1 MNTRLI
7 IALAVSLLLVVLYQF
22 LFIKQTPKEI
32 PETKEIT
39 AANKT
44 QGKVQQEGAA
54 PLVVA
59 GQRRLAEGVNYRDVV
74 VDTPLY
80 SATLTTYGGRLKS
93 WKLKQYSD
101 KVPMHPL
108 GKFVQNLEYL
118 VKGALGFKVKKVDDT
133 PPQPVEI
140 VNTVAMGDLPLGISF
155 KKGGIGYDE
164 GIPFIPSAGGL
175 SLTHQGGAR
184 TLTLHWR
191 SLRGEQI
198 DKRFTFYPD
207 SYRMDMEIVISTPA
221 SRGSIQDTL
230 ALGWTAMIPQANK
243 KYGFFGPIYYTDS
256 GLRQIKPKKIGGEE
270 TVVQGVDWFGMQ
282 EDYFLALIYPS
293 TKGTSLVMRRTSED
307 VIQSTQFSP
316 LALSPGTNG
325 RVSYTLFLGPKI
337 SSLLAQITP
346 TATKAARYGWLNVLA
361 VPILKFLNLT
371 NTFTRNYGLDIII
384 LAIILKVVF
393 TPLTHK
399 SQEQMKE
406 MQKLQP
412 EVKRLQQK
420 YKDDKQAL
428 NREIME
434 LYKRRKVNP
443 LGGCLPLLLQMPVFF
458 ALYQA
463 FLGAIELR
471 HAPFILWIRDLS
483 DKDPTYITP
492 LLMGATM
499 FIQQKMTTVTADPTQ
514 MKMMSFMPIF
524 FTFIFLNFPS
534 GLVLYW
540 LVTNV
545 LSIGHQFYINKKK

>member
-7 IALAVSLLLVVLYQF
+7 IALTLGLLLMVLYQL
-22 LFIKQTPKEI
+22 LFIKPTPKEL
-32 PETKEIT
+32 PAQKEIT
-39 AANKT
+39 TAENGEVKT
-44 QGKVQQEGAA
+44 QQEGRA
-54 PLVVA
+54 PGVVTTER
-59 GQRRLAEGVNYRDVV
+59 QVPKGVVYRDVV

-80 SATLTTYGGRLKS
+80 SATFTTYGGRLKS
-93 WKLKQYSD
+93 WKLKHYKD

-108 GKFVQNLEYL
+108 GKFVQNLVNL
-118 VKGALGFKVKKVDDT
+118 VKGTFGFNVKKVEDT

-140 VNTVAMGDLPLGISF
+140 VNTTAMADLPLGISF
-155 KKGGIGYDE
+155 KKGGVAYNE
-164 GIPFIPSAGGL
+164 GIPFVPSAGGL
-175 SLTHQGGAR
+175 SLTPQGGGK
-184 TLTLHWR
+184 TLILHWR
-191 SLRGEQI
+191 SPQGVQI
-198 DKRFTFYPD
+198 DKRLTFYAD
-207 SYRMDMEIVISTPA
+207 SYRMDMEIDISTPA
-221 SRGSIQDTL
+221 ARGSIQDTL
-230 ALGWTAMIPQANK
+230 ELGWAAAIPQTER
-243 KYGFFGPIYYTDS
+243 KYGFFGPIYFTDE
-256 GLRQIKPKKIGGEE
+256 GFKQIKPKKIGEE
-270 TVVQGVDWFGMQ
+270 EKGIQGINWFGMQ
-282 EDYFLALIYPS
+282 EDYFIALIYPS
-293 TKGTSLVMRRTSED
+293 TKGTSLVMRRTAQN
-307 VIQSTQFSP
+307 VIYSTQLNP
-316 LALSPGTNG
+316 LALSPGKKEK
-325 RVSYTLFLGPKI
+325 VSYTLFLGPKI

-346 TATKAARYGWLNVLA
+346 TAAKAARYGWLHILA
-361 VPILKFLNLT
+361 VPILKFLNFT
-371 NTFTRNYGLDIII
+371 NTFTGNYGLDIII
-384 LAIILKVVF
+384 LAIVLKVIF

-412 EVKRLQQK
+412 EVKRIQEK
-420 YKDDKQAL
+420 YKEDKQAL

-492 LLMGATM
+492 LLMGVTM

-545 LSIGHQFYINKKK
+545 LSIGQQFYINRKK

>member
-7 IALAVSLLLVVLYQF
+7 IALTLSLLLMVLYQL
-22 LFIKQTPKEI
+22 LFIKQTPKEL
-32 PETKEIT
+32 PANKEIT
-39 AANKT
+39 ATEKGEEKA
-44 QGKVQQEGAA
+44 QQEGRVPGVITA
-54 PLVVA
+54 
-59 GQRRLAEGVNYRDVV
+59 QRRLPKGVGYRDVV

-93 WKLKQYSD
+93 WKLKQYRD
-101 KVPMHPL
+101 KVLMHPL
-108 GKFVQNLEYL
+108 GRFVQNM
-118 VKGALGFKVKKVDDT
+118 VGRVLGRPRVDDT

-140 VNTVAMGDLPLGISF
+140 VNTVTMSDLPLGISF
-155 KKGGIGYDE
+155 KKGGIAYDE
-164 GIPFIPSAGGL
+164 GIPFVPSAGGL
-175 SLTHQGGAR
+175 SLTPQGGAE
-184 TLTLHWR
+184 TLIFHWR
-191 SLRGEQI
+191 SPRGEQI
-198 DKRFTFYPD
+198 DKRLTFYPD
-207 SYRMDMEIVISTPA
+207 SYRMDMELVISTPA
-221 SRGSIQDTL
+221 TRGSIQDTL
-230 ALGWTAMIPQANK
+230 ELGWAAAIPQTDK
-243 KYGFFGPIYYTDS
+243 RYGFFGPIYYTD
-256 GLRQIKPKKIGGEE
+256 GGFRQIKPKKIGEEE
-270 TVVQGVDWFGMQ
+270 TSVQGINWFGMQ
-282 EDYFLALIYPS
+282 EDYFIALICPS
-293 TKGTSLVMRRTSED
+293 TKGTSLVMRRTPQNI
-307 VIQSTQFSP
+307 IQSTQLNP
-316 LALSPGTNG
+316 VALSPGKKEK
-325 RVSYTLFLGPKI
+325 VSYALFLGPKV

-346 TATKAARYGWLNVLA
+346 TAAKAARYGWLHVLA
-361 VPILKFLNLT
+361 VPILKFLNFT
-371 NTFTRNYGLDIII
+371 NTFTGNYGLDIII
-384 LAIILKVVF
+384 LAIVLKVIF

-412 EVKRLQQK
+412 EVKRIQEK

-428 NREIME
+428 NREVME

-483 DKDPTYITP
+483 DKDPTYIAP

>member
-7 IALAVSLLLVVLYQF
+7 IALTLSLLLVVLYQF
-22 LFIKQTPKEI
+22 LFIKQSPKEI
-32 PETKEIT
+32 PQTKEM
-39 AANKT
+39 AAADKE
-44 QGKVQQEGAA
+44 GEKAQQEKEL
-54 PLVVA
+54 PRVVT
-59 GQRRLAEGVNYRDVV
+59 GQRRLAERVDYRDVV

-80 SATLTTYGGRLKS
+80 NATFTTYGGRLKS

-118 VKGALGFKVKKVDDT
+118 VKGALGFKGKKVEDT
-133 PPQPVEI
+133 PPRPVEI

-164 GIPFIPSAGGL
+164 GIPFVPSAGGL

-184 TLTLHWR
+184 TLTFRWR
-191 SLRGEQI
+191 SPRGGQI
-198 DKRFTFYPD
+198 DKRFTLYPD
-207 SYRMDMEIVISTPA
+207 TYRMDMEIVISTPA
-221 SRGSIQDTL
+221 NRGSIQDTL
-230 ALGWTAMIPQANK
+230 GLEWAAALPQTDK
-243 KYGFFGPIYYTDS
+243 KYGFFGPIYYTD
-256 GLRQIKPKKIGGEE
+256 GGFKQIKPKKIGGAE
-270 TVVQGVDWFGMQ
+270 TVVQGIDWFGME

-293 TKGTSLVMRRTSED
+293 TKGTNLEIKRTPEN
-307 VIQSTQFSP
+307 VINSTQLNP
-316 LALSPGTNG
+316 LALSPGANG
-325 RVSYTLFLGPKI
+325 RVSYTLFLGPKV
-337 SSLLAQITP
+337 SHLLSQITP
-346 TATKAARYGWLNVLA
+346 TATKAARYGWLHVLA
-361 VPILKFLNLT
+361 VPIVWLLNFSNTLT
-371 NTFTRNYGLDIII
+371 GNYGLDIIL
-384 LAIILKVVF
+384 LAIVLKVVF

-428 NREIME
+428 NREVME

-471 HAPFILWIRDLS
+471 HAPFILWIRDLA
-483 DKDPTYITP
+483 DKDPTYISP

-499 FIQQKMTTVTADPTQ
+499 FVQQKMTTVSADPTQ
-514 MKMMSFMPIF
+514 MKMMSLMPIF

-540 LVTNV
+540 LVTNI
-545 LSIGHQFYINKKK
+545 LSIGHQYYINKKK

>member
-7 IALAVSLLLVVLYQF
+7 IALTLSLLLVVLYQF
-22 LFIKQTPKEI
+22 LFIKQSPKEI
-32 PETKEIT
+32 PQTKEM
-39 AANKT
+39 AAADKE
-44 QGKVQQEGAA
+44 GEKAQQEKEL
-54 PLVVA
+54 PRVVT
-59 GQRRLAEGVNYRDVV
+59 GQRQLAERVDYRDVV

-80 SATLTTYGGRLKS
+80 NAIFTTYGGRLKG

-108 GKFVQNLEYL
+108 GRFVQNM
-118 VKGALGFKVKKVDDT
+118 VAGILGRPKVDDT
-133 PPQPVEI
+133 PPRPVEI

-164 GIPFIPSAGGL
+164 GIPFVPSAGGL

-184 TLTLHWR
+184 TLTFRWR
-191 SLRGEQI
+191 SPRGGQI
-198 DKRFTFYPD
+198 DKRFTLYPD
-207 SYRMDMEIVISTPA
+207 TYRMDMEVVISTPA
-221 SRGSIQDTL
+221 NRGSIQDTL
-230 ALGWTAMIPQANK
+230 GLGWAAALPQTDK
-243 KYGFFGPIYYTDS
+243 KYGFFGPIYYTD
-256 GLRQIKPKKIGGEE
+256 GGFKQIKPKKIGGAE
-270 TVVQGVDWFGMQ
+270 TIVQGIDWFGME

-293 TKGTSLVMRRTSED
+293 TKGTSLEIKRTPGN
-307 VIQSTQFSP
+307 VINSTQLNP
-316 LALSPGTNG
+316 LALSPGANG
-325 RVSYTLFLGPKI
+325 RVSYTLFLGPKV
-337 SSLLAQITP
+337 SHLLSQITP
-346 TATKAARYGWLNVLA
+346 TATKAARYGWLHVLA
-361 VPILKFLNLT
+361 VPIVWLLNFSNTLT
-371 NTFTRNYGLDIII
+371 GNYGLDIIL
-384 LAIILKVVF
+384 LAIVLKVVF

-428 NREIME
+428 NREVME

-471 HAPFILWIRDLS
+471 HAPFILWIGDLA
-483 DKDPTYITP
+483 DKDPTYISP

-499 FIQQKMTTVTADPTQ
+499 FVQQKMTTVSADPTQ
-514 MKMMSFMPIF
+514 MKMMSLMPIF

-540 LVTNV
+540 LVTNI
-545 LSIGHQFYINKKK
+545 LSIGHQYYINKKK

>member
-7 IALAVSLLLVVLYQF
+7 IALTLSLLLVVLYQF
-22 LFIKQTPKEI
+22 LFIKPSPKEI
-32 PETKEIT
+32 PQTKEI
-39 AANKT
+39 AAADKE
-44 QGKVQQEGAA
+44 GEKAQQEKEL
-54 PLVVA
+54 PRVVT
-59 GQRRLAEGVNYRDVV
+59 GQRRLAEPVDYRDVV

-80 SATLTTYGGRLKS
+80 NATFTTYGGRLKS

-118 VKGALGFKVKKVDDT
+118 VKGALGFKGKKVEDT

-164 GIPFIPSAGGL
+164 GIPFVPSAGGL
-175 SLTHQGGAR
+175 SLTHQEGAR
-184 TLTLHWR
+184 TLTFRWR
-191 SLRGEQI
+191 SPQGGQI
-198 DKRFTFYPD
+198 DKRFTLYPD
-207 SYRMDMEIVISTPA
+207 TYRMDMEVVISTPA
-221 SRGSIQDTL
+221 NRGSIQDTL
-230 ALGWTAMIPQANK
+230 GLGWAAAIPKTDK
-243 KYGFFGPIYYTDS
+243 KYGFFGPIYYTD
-256 GLRQIKPKKIGGEE
+256 GGFKQIKPKKIGGAE
-270 TVVQGVDWFGMQ
+270 TVVQGIDWFGME

-293 TKGTSLVMRRTSED
+293 TKGTNLEIKRTPEN
-307 VIQSTQFSP
+307 VINSTQLNP
-316 LALSPGTNG
+316 LALSPGANG
-325 RVSYTLFLGPKI
+325 RVSYTLFLGPKV
-337 SSLLAQITP
+337 SHLLSQITP
-346 TATKAARYGWLNVLA
+346 TATKAARYGWLHVLA
-361 VPILKFLNLT
+361 VPIVWLLNFSNTLT
-371 NTFTRNYGLDIII
+371 GNYGLDIIL
-384 LAIILKVVF
+384 LAIVLKVVF

-428 NREIME
+428 NREVME

-471 HAPFILWIRDLS
+471 HAPFILWIRDLA
-483 DKDPTYITP
+483 DKDPTYISP

-499 FIQQKMTTVTADPTQ
+499 FVQQKMTTVSADPTQ
-514 MKMMSFMPIF
+514 MKMMSLMPIF

-540 LVTNV
+540 LVTNI
-545 LSIGHQFYINKKK
+545 LSIGHQYYINKKK

>member
-7 IALAVSLLLVVLYQF
+7 IALTVSLLLMVLYQF
-22 LFIKQTPKEI
+22 LFIKQTPKGL
-32 PETKEIT
+32 PATKEIT
-39 AANKT
+39 AADK
-44 QGKVQQEGAA
+44 GAEKARQEGRSPA
-54 PLVVA
+54 VVT
-59 GQRRLAEGVNYRDVV
+59 GQGRSAEGVAYQDVV

-80 SATLTTYGGRLKS
+80 NATFTTYGGRLRS
-93 WKLKQYSD
+93 WKLKQYRD
-101 KVPMHPL
+101 KVPMDPL
-108 GKFVQNLEYL
+108 GRFVQNLEYL
-118 VKGALGFKVKKVDDT
+118 VKGALGFKGKKVEET
-133 PPQPVEI
+133 PPQPVDI
-140 VNTVAMGDLPLGISF
+140 VNATAMADLPLSISF
-155 KKGGIGYDE
+155 KKGGIAYDE
-164 GIPFIPSAGGL
+164 RIPSVPSASGL
-175 SLTHQGGAR
+175 SLTHEGGAR
-184 TLTLHWR
+184 TLTFHWR
-191 SLRGEQI
+191 SPRGEQI

-207 SYRMDMEIVISTPA
+207 TYRMDMELVVSNP

-230 ALGWTAMIPQANK
+230 ELGWAASIPQTNK
-243 KYGFFGPIYYTDS
+243 RYGFFGPIYYAE
-256 GLRQIKPKKIGGEE
+256 GGFQKVKPKKIGETE
-270 TVVQGVDWFGMQ
+270 TVVQGMDWFGMQ
-282 EDYFLALIYPS
+282 EDYFVALINPS
-293 TKGTSLVMRRTSED
+293 AKGTGLVMRRTPEN
-307 VIQSTQFSP
+307 VVQSTQLSP
-316 LALSPGTNG
+316 LALNPGANG
-325 RVSYTLFLGPKI
+325 KVSYTLFLGPKI

-346 TATKAARYGWLNVLA
+346 TAAQAARYGWLHVLA
-361 VPILKFLNLT
+361 VPILKVLNFT
-371 NTFTRNYGLDIII
+371 NTFTGNYGLDIII
-384 LAIILKVVF
+384 LAIVLKVIF

-483 DKDPTYITP
+483 DKDPTYIMP

-499 FIQQKMTTVTADPTQ
+499 FIQQKMTTVSADPTQ

>member
-7 IALAVSLLLVVLYQF
+7 IALTLSLLLVVLYQF
-22 LFIKQTPKEI
+22 LFIKQSPKEI
-32 PETKEIT
+32 PQTKEIV
-39 AANKT
+39 AADKE
-44 QGKVQQEGAA
+44 GEKAQQEKELSRA
-54 PLVVA
+54 VT
-59 GQRRLAEGVNYRDVV
+59 GQRRLAEKVDYRDVV

-80 SATLTTYGGRLKS
+80 NATFTTYGGRLKS
-93 WKLKQYSD
+93 WKLEQYRD

-118 VKGALGFKVKKVDDT
+118 VKGALGFKGKKVEDT
-133 PPQPVEI
+133 PPQPVDI
-140 VNTVAMGDLPLGISF
+140 VNAAAMGDLPLGISF
-155 KKGGIGYDE
+155 KKGGIAYDE
-164 GIPFIPSAGGL
+164 GIPFVPSAGGL

-184 TLTLHWR
+184 TLTFHWR
-191 SLRGEQI
+191 SPRGEQI

-207 SYRMDMEIVISTPA
+207 TYRMDMELVISTPA
-221 SRGSIQDTL
+221 NRGSIHDTL
-230 ALGWTAMIPQANK
+230 ELGWATAIPQTDK
-243 KYGFFGPIYYTDS
+243 RYGFFGPIYYADG
-256 GLRQIKPKKIGGEE
+256 GLKDIAPKKIKETE
-270 TVVQGVDWFGMQ
+270 TVIKEMDWFGVSQ
-282 EDYFLALIYPS
+282 SYFIALIYPS
-293 TKGTSLVMRRTSED
+293 TKGTSLEIKRTPEN
-307 VIQSTQFSP
+307 VINSTQLNP
-316 LALSPGTNG
+316 LALSPGANG
-325 RVSYTLFLGPKI
+325 RVSYTLFLGPKV
-337 SSLLAQITP
+337 SHLLSQITP
-346 TATKAARYGWLNVLA
+346 TATKAARYGWLHVLA
-361 VPILKFLNLT
+361 VPIVWLLNFSNTLT
-371 NTFTRNYGLDIII
+371 GNYGLDIII
-384 LAIILKVVF
+384 LAIFLKVVF

-428 NREIME
+428 NREVME

-471 HAPFILWIRDLS
+471 HAPFILWIRDLA

-499 FIQQKMTTVTADPTQ
+499 FVQQKMTTVSADPTQ
-514 MKMMSFMPIF
+514 MKMMSLMPIF

-540 LVTNV
+540 LVTNI
-545 LSIGHQFYINKKK
+545 LSIGHQYYINKKK